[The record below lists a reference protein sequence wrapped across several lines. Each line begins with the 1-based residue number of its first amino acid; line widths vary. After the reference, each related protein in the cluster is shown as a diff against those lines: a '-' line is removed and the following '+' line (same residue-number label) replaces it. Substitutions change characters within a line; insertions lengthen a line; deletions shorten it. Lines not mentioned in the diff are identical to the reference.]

1 MHTKY
6 VIYIFIFYW
15 KTKVENEKL
24 RKYDILANEIGSIY
38 KAKTKIIP
46 YVITWDGLV
55 TKYHKK
61 YLKELDVPSEVE
73 AYMQGLTLR
82 KTLELISLEKRRG
95 FDEDEREE
103 MILDSIKELC
113 KISSV
118 PNSII
123 I

>member
-1 MHTKY
+1 MTKY
-6 VIYIFIFYW
+6 Q
-15 KTKVENEKL
+15 
-24 RKYDILANEIGSIY
+24 
-38 KAKTKIIP
+38 
-46 YVITWDGLV
+46 
-55 TKYHKK
+55 KK
-61 YLKELDVPSEVE
+61 YLKELDVSSEVE

-103 MILDSIKELC
+103 MIQDSIKELC

>member
-1 MHTKY
+1 MENL
-6 VIYIFIFYW
+6 
-15 KTKVENEKL
+15 TKVENEKL

-73 AYMQGLTLR
+73 AYIQGLTLR
-82 KTLELISLEKRRG
+82 KTLELNILLEKRRG
-95 FDEDEREE
+95 FDEDKREE
-103 MILDSIKELC
+103 MIQDSIKELC
-113 KISSV
+113 NIKCS
-118 PNSII
+118 
-123 I
+123 

>member
-1 MHTKY
+1 M
-6 VIYIFIFYW
+6 
-15 KTKVENEKL
+15 
-24 RKYDILANEIGSIY
+24 
-38 KAKTKIIP
+38 
-46 YVITWDGLV
+46 

-103 MILDSIKELC
+103 MIQDSIKELC

-118 PNSII
+118 PKSII